1 MQRMFTTANAK
12 STYSLRLHRRLNGL
26 AGGLAG
32 MVKDVIP
39 KVHGTVQTLGCAVLR
54 RNRCVPDP
62 AAVLDDNEQPQQN
75 QQFASVPGET
85 SPTGEHDPNISGCG
99 INSPKNSIMTTL
111 SLDKFESR

>member
-1 MQRMFTTANAK
+1 
-12 STYSLRLHRRLNGL
+12 
-26 AGGLAG
+26 

-62 AAVLDDNEQPQQN
+62 SVMLDDNEQSSEQHKLSEIPSNSSLTEEDQ
-75 QQFASVPGET
+75 
-85 SPTGEHDPNISGCG
+85 NISGCG

-111 SLDKFESR
+111 SLEKFESRCLDHI